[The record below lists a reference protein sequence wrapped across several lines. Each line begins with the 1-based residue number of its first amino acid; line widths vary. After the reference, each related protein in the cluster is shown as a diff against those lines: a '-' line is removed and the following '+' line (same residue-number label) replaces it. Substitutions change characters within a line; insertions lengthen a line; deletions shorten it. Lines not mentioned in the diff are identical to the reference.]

1 MSFSNVADILMDDYR
16 ASRGLPNRFTPAPE
30 PVEEERDP
38 LVIAGAEG
46 DPTQERPGVGEYLL
60 QIGDVWGKMLESG
73 VVGMAETPAFI
84 ESIGRGVSRAIQSPE
99 DQSAWDA
106 FKEGFAAPTM
116 APEAP
121 EIRSAM
127 ESVGLGFE
135 PVSEAYTASPEA
147 LQPAERLGE
156 IIGVPGAGLA
166 AAQTSKQIIRQLR
179 PAKIQGLKLTPES
192 LAENA
197 TKLWADQSS
206 KSTLKKYVEALAGRR
221 NVEKGEL
228 CHDKACGFVMK
239 SGYEPGDKFLMF
251 KTSGQPDFVAHT
263 IVVDKSGKIKFDNFN
278 GEWDSKTKT
287 YMAPE
292 VDDKGKAIPS
302 EFREFTSYEQ
312 VDVDLIQK
320 AADLYKGIK

>member
-38 LVIAGAEG
+38 LLVSDAGIPQG
-46 DPTQERPGVGEYLL
+46 ERPGVGEFLL

-106 FKEGFAAPTM
+106 FKEGFVVPTM
-116 APEAP
+116 APEAA

-135 PVSEAYTASPEA
+135 PMSEHYTAHPEA
-147 LQPAERLGE
+147 LQPVERLGE
-156 IIGVPGAGLA
+156 IIGVPGAGLVA
-166 AAQTSKQIIRQLR
+166 AETTKQIIRQLK

-192 LAENA
+192 LAQNA

-221 NVEKGEL
+221 NIEKSGL
-228 CHDKACGFVMK
+228 CHDQACGFVMK

-251 KTSGQPDFVAHT
+251 KTSKQPDFVAHT
-263 IVVDKSGKIKFDNFN
+263 VVVDKSGKIKFDNFN
-278 GEWDSKTKT
+278 GEWDNKTKT

-292 VDDKGKAIPS
+292 VDNKGKPIPP

-320 AADLYKGIK
+320 AADLYKEIK